1 MNQKSMNQKPITIEE
16 AWVSYQH
23 QLLSFIRLKVA
34 TDEDA
39 EELLS
44 DVFVKL
50 TKAVNGKNTPDN
62 ISAWLYRV
70 TKNSIVDYY
79 RTRKNHEELSESAYE
94 AKEEETVIK
103 QLSHCM
109 LPMIKA
115 LPETYQHPLI
125 LSEIEGK
132 KYKEV
137 ATTLG
142 LSLPAVKSRI
152 LRGREKLHKS
162 ILSCCTVQH
171 NKAGEAVDY
180 EKNKGSSCSGC

>member
-1 MNQKSMNQKPITIEE
+1 MNDKPATIEK
-16 AWVSYQH
+16 AWINYQH
-23 QLLSFIRLKVA
+23 QLLSFIRLKVV
-34 TDEDA
+34 TDDDA
-39 EELLS
+39 EDILS

-50 TKAVNGKNTPDN
+50 SKAVGDKKVPDN

-79 RTRKNHEELSESAYE
+79 RTKKNNEELPENISLP
-94 AKEEETVIK
+94 EEEASVIK

-115 LPETYQHPLI
+115 LPESYQQPLM
-125 LSEIEGK
+125 LSEIESK

-137 ATTLG
+137 ATMLG

-152 LRGREKLHKS
+152 LRGREKLHRS
-162 ILSCCTVQH
+162 ILSCCTVQR

-180 EKNKGSSCSGC
+180 DENVGSSCNDC